1 MIREKVGEPG
11 ERSKTCEGRSLEAL
25 IRSAPYAVCPLATG
39 RSLVAHRL
47 QAPQRVTL
55 FLPLPS
61 RSTLFLPASIPLPF
75 VPASSNPLSC
85 SPCVVPYTGIRA
97 DTLELND
104 RAKS

>member
-25 IRSAPYAVCPLATG
+25 IHAVRPLATG
-39 RSLVAHRL
+39 RSLVARRL
-47 QAPQRVTL
+47 QAPRRVTL

-61 RSTLFLPASIPLPF
+61 RSTLFLPATIPLPF

-85 SPCVVPYTGIRA
+85 SPCAVPYTGIRA